1 MAKKTISTES
11 AGDSIFDLIKS
22 VDNSAEIL
30 SESSNAIIED
40 YIDTGCYILNA
51 CMTGSLFKGIPSGRV
66 LCLAGAPGS
75 GKSFLAISACREAQ
89 KKGYTPIYMDSEG
102 AIDKDFVMRLGC
114 DASKMII
121 KQVTTISEVSTFM
134 ANLLQKVNA
143 IKKSDRPKLIFVLDS
158 LGNLTSTK
166 ELSDTLDANGKR
178 DMTKAQETK
187 ALFRTNATA
196 LAKAQAPFIVTSH
209 IYMTQD
215 LFAKTVVSGG
225 CLISEEEIITKT
237 GNKPI
242 KDIQIGEYVLS
253 ADGTFQEVLKTFNYK
268 KDTITFTFDNGEMI
282 ECSKDHKFLV
292 GKDPNDEHNWKRAE
306 DINIDENILI
316 LKNTKYK
323 FIKIISKTLSIESKL
338 VNDLCVD
345 KNHSY
350 VSSNGIINHNS
361 GISFNASLTLLL
373 STAKLDDKVSEKI
386 AENKVGDFTKTG
398 VIVTAKPEKSR
409 FTIPQKVKF
418 QIPFFKAPNP
428 YVGLE
433 AYITWDNSGIMEG
446 VLLAKQEFDKL
457 SDKEKETV
465 KTFEFN
471 GETKYAFPKVASMQK
486 HRKIVVKHLGE
497 ELPITELFTSKV
509 FTNEVLHN
517 LDETVIKPSFELPS
531 QDSAD
536 DVDEF
541 LNIASVE

>member
-1 MAKKTISTES
+1 MAKKTVSTEA

-30 SESSNAIIED
+30 SESSNAVIED

-102 AIDKDFVMRLGC
+102 AIDKDFVTRLGC

-134 ANLLQKVNA
+134 ANLLQKVNT
-143 IKKSDRPKLIFVLDS
+143 IKKADRPKLIFVLDS

-215 LFAKTVVSGG
+215 LFARTVVSGG
-225 CLISEEEIITKT
+225 
-237 GNKPI
+237 
-242 KDIQIGEYVLS
+242 
-253 ADGTFQEVLKTFNYK
+253 
-268 KDTITFTFDNGEMI
+268 
-282 ECSKDHKFLV
+282 
-292 GKDPNDEHNWKRAE
+292 
-306 DINIDENILI
+306 
-316 LKNTKYK
+316 
-323 FIKIISKTLSIESKL
+323 
-338 VNDLCVD
+338 
-345 KNHSY
+345 
-350 VSSNGIINHNS
+350 S

-386 AENKVGDFTKTG
+386 AEQKVGDFTKTG

-446 VLLAKQEFDKL
+446 ILLTKQDYDKL

-465 KTFEFN
+465 KIFEFN
-471 GETKYAFPKVASMQK
+471 GETMYAFPKVASMQK
-486 HRKIVVKHLGE
+486 NRKIVVKHLGQ
-497 ELPITELFTSKV
+497 ELPINELFTSKV

-536 DVDEF
+536 DINEF
-541 LNIASVE
+541 LNISDSD